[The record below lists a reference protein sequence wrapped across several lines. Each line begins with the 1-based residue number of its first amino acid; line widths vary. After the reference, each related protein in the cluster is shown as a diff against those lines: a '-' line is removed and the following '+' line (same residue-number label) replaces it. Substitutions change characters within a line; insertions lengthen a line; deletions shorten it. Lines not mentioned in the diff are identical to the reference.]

1 MLNGNQIPWVN
12 KVKYLGVHLLRV
24 ILALQIHQIF
34 AESFIDSLIVFY
46 PYLVNAQMKWLL
58 YI

>member
-1 MLNGNQIPWVN
+1 LVFT
-12 KVKYLGVHLLRV
+12 LAV
-24 ILALQIHQIF
+24 ILASQIYQLF
-34 AESFIDSLIVFY
+34 AENFMDSLIVFY